1 MNQEQLNVVADIY
14 NESKRQLI
22 ESGEYV
28 ARKDKMQNTVSG
40 ILSAMSC
47 YLYVYKDLSPD
58 TYDIAKKVLQNM
70 ADLITLGVDIETCQ
84 PKEGD
89 FSVEQQHLIYLGE
102 SK

>member
-14 NESKRQLI
+14 NESKKQLI
-22 ESGEYV
+22 ENGEYV
-28 ARKDKMQNTVSG
+28 ARKDKIQNTVSG
-40 ILSAMSC
+40 ILSTMSC
-47 YLYVYKDLSPD
+47 YLYVYKDIAPD
-58 TYDIAKKVLQNM
+58 TYDIAKKVLQNIT
-70 ADLITLGVDIETCQ
+70 DLITLGVDIETCQ

>member
-1 MNQEQLNVVADIY
+1 MNQEQLNVVAGIY

-22 ESGEYV
+22 ESGEYQE
-28 ARKDKMQNTVSG
+28 RKDKIQNTVSG

-58 TYDIAKKVLQNM
+58 TYDIAKKVLQNIT
-70 ADLITLGVDIETCQ
+70 DLITIGVDIETCQ

-89 FSVEQQHLIYLGE
+89 FSVEKQNLIYLGE